1 MSISAT
7 LKKFFLKDSHV
18 LISWLFSELFW
29 ALRMGLDMQPE
40 LLWNGLV
47 QRAFMCFNGLV
58 KVLSIINFRICDK
71 TWKLM
76 FTHTHTH
83 TPSDLN
89 ELELFWKE

>member
-1 MSISAT
+1 MVVA
-7 LKKFFLKDSHV
+7 
-18 LISWLFSELFW
+18 
-29 ALRMGLDMQPE
+29 ALCRVDAFRKTNGVKCNHGGKPVGGYNSRRMGLDMQPG

-47 QRAFMCFNGLV
+47 QSAFMCFNGLV
-58 KVLSIINFRICDK
+58 KVPSIINFRICDK

-76 FTHTHTH
+76 FAH